1 MEKILVVVDMQND
14 FVTGSLGST
23 DAEKIVPAVVK
34 KVQEWDGRVIFTQDT
49 HGKDY
54 MNTHEGKNLPV
65 EHCIKDTW
73 GWEIIDELKNPEA
86 MKDAQIFEKGT
97 FGSTDLAKF
106 LAECDPESIEFIG
119 LCTDICVVSNA
130 LMARAFLPEIDITV
144 DQACCAGVTPEKHEA
159 SLETMRSCQINV
171 I

>member
-14 FVTGSLGST
+14 FVTGSLGSA

-73 GWEIIDELKNPEA
+73 GWEIIDELKNTEV
-86 MKDAQIFEKGT
+86 MKDSQIFEKGT

-119 LCTDICVVSNA
+119 L
-130 LMARAFLPEIDITV
+130 
-144 DQACCAGVTPEKHEA
+144 
-159 SLETMRSCQINV
+159 
-171 I
+171 